1 MNQNRNF
8 VASLIAAVGAFV
20 LMPMS
25 VYYMYYIFNNSH
37 IDFDF
42 ILTFV
47 ALIIAVAVFVTETI
61 ATIKFAKGK
70 EVSKAF
76 NIARLVLNAVL
87 AVAALVILIMT
98 IVNYLGYGFSFASIF
113 FILAECGVIVCAG
126 AASATAFG
134 FKLKDML
141 NK

>member
-8 VASLIAAVGAFV
+8 VASLIAAVGAFA
-20 LMPMS
+20 LLPFAL
-25 VYYMYYIFNNSH
+25 YICFNITSISFNFAN
-37 IDFDF
+37 I
-42 ILTFV
+42 ITLLTC
-47 ALIIAVAVFVTETI
+47 ALAIAVFVTETI

-87 AVAALVILIMT
+87 AVAALIVIIYF
-98 IVNYLGYGFSFASIF
+98 IAHYGFDISIISGLLVEYGA
-113 FILAECGVIVCAG
+113 FIV
-126 AASATAFG
+126 AAATNGTAFG

>member
-87 AVAALVILIMT
+87 AVAALIVIIYF
-98 IVNYLGYGFSFASIF
+98 IAHYGFDISIISGLLVEYSA
-113 FILAECGVIVCAG
+113 FIV
-126 AASATAFG
+126 AAATNGTAFG